1 MGVVLIELS
10 PPLSGGQA
18 AFCELIEGA
27 GGAEITRAP
36 LGESRPE
43 SGLEERLADA
53 VALGHDKIII
63 DLNRLKSI
71 DSHDIYL
78 LTSFVWTVRAED
90 AVTAIV
96 CANLDIADAVRHA
109 KMDRAFE
116 IFGDLRDALDH
127 LNESGPAGAGREAS

>member
-18 AFCELIEGA
+18 AFHELSVGA
-27 GGAEITRAP
+27 AGAEILRAP
-36 LGESRPE
+36 LGERRAE

-53 VALGHDKIII
+53 VALGHDKIVI
-63 DLNRLKSI
+63 DLDRLESI

-90 AVTAIV
+90 AVPVIV

-116 IFGDLRDALDH
+116 IFGALGEALDH
-127 LNESGPAGAGREAS
+127 LNESGRAGEGSESS

>member
-18 AFCELIEGA
+18 EFYELSEGP
-27 GGAEITRAP
+27 GGVEIIRAP

-53 VALGHDKIII
+53 VALGYDRIII
-63 DLNRLKSI
+63 DLDRLESI
-71 DSHDIYL
+71 DPHDVYL

-90 AVTAIV
+90 AVPAIV
-96 CANLDIADAVRHA
+96 SSNLDVADRVRQV
-109 KMDRAFE
+109 KMDRAFD
-116 IFGDLRDALDH
+116 IFGNLRDALDD
-127 LNESGPAGAGREAS
+127 LNESGRAGEGTEHS

>member
-18 AFCELIEGA
+18 TFYELNEGP
-27 GGAEITRAP
+27 GGVGIVRTP

-63 DLNRLKSI
+63 DLDRLESI

-90 AVTAIV
+90 AVSAIV
-96 CANLDIADAVRHA
+96 SSNLDVADRVRHA

-116 IFGDLRDALDH
+116 IFGDLRDALDD
-127 LNESGPAGAGREAS
+127 LNESGRAGEGKEHS